1 MLDSGRTEKM
11 TNDQRMLIS
20 INTSVKDDLRALHL
34 VINGKGKVNGLR
46 NIVI

>member
-1 MLDSGRTEKM
+1 MLNSGCTEKM
-11 TNDQRMLIS
+11 TNGQRMFNS

-34 VINGKGKVNGLR
+34 VINGKGKVNGLG